1 MGRTY
6 DRYALLLH
14 LSTAILSPV
23 QAYGTLS
30 NTPAGLCLSLSS
42 TPAEWRMSH
51 FTPDDVHELGE
62 DVFNGDD
69 EWLHET
75 IRSKKEG
82 LSSTPTCLRDR
93 TIFCELAELTHRQYK
108 RHDDEDALESSIQF
122 EREAVTYISTGFQKA
137 KCLLTLGDLLF
148 LRFRRKKAARDMED
162 AIEAAKLHVYPYNGP
177 LKLASPTELAA
188 DPVFSGLEESITT
201 SEEALELLPE
211 DWPDR
216 WVWLRSLTL
225 AYLARFD
232 QTQDIEDVDKALRMC
247 ELGPEED
254 EYDPSCILIEGILTR
269 FRAFGDVADCHDAI
283 RLCKIALDK
292 NLGNPKRISQCLAEA
307 FYYLYYST
315 HSLEHL
321 DESIKISRNLE
332 PGGRHSVITRCQRF
346 KSHVL
351 YQRYLQTDNYPDL
364 HESITAAAGV
374 VHILQTPTP
383 KSATSLFGILASDW
397 IAKTGVFPNSTQLS
411 EALEWPAYVPIF
423 ETSRIH
429 SLQELAHRHY
439 ERYEKRGMLGDLEE
453 VIRVL
458 RTMEEMVPNPTLCSQ
473 LGSRLKDLYL
483 ELRFPYF
490 LTEATGIFRRL
501 VKDSVGSSDHML
513 YRSQLAGSLAFHH
526 EWTGTAVELE
536 EGFVITTEMPTL
548 SKDEGEVYCLQLD
561 ALVNL
566 YYQKCRVERTL
577 PNIEYAI
584 EFLKQLSLS
593 GSQSYARKAS
603 TQLVGAR
610 LWKYCIADDIEELST
625 ALEMARQLE
634 ASLPN
639 KYPNHHSIIRH
650 RLAISLYE
658 MHLRKPDVEHL
669 EQAIE
674 LERNSLGPLHVTKH
688 LSNANLASLL
698 SELYATTGQRRY
710 LEESVET
717 SRDTERADGRYHMCF
732 TGLHRSVPWI
742 FGDRENAAIIAQL
755 GATVSS
761 MGSTD
766 TGKAACLSTLALALC
781 GGSYDDTTAIQY
793 ARQALA
799 LVSEDHQDYP
809 WHMCCLLLCLNMG
822 LVIDGQKRTE
832 PRLPVET
839 EANVLREMISL
850 AERSL
855 KLSRSDSPGRAFY
868 LSVFSVALHR
878 RFTRTG
884 RSADLNQAIQSC
896 LTAYNLTDGGATGDT
911 FNRYFSSYQLFIC
924 LQDKYL
930 REGHPRDL
938 EQSTELYQDSESYK
952 SKLRTSNLYLDC
964 QERPGGAFH
973 ALHLGTNKEGSFQ
986 LVNTRR
992 VHAYLPDKL
1001 DCHPR
1006 IFALAKEGFS
1016 YYLQSKDRIYIDQA
1030 LGFCERAMECIGEEH
1045 IQYKHN
1051 LHLLGRIYERL
1062 YQRSH
1067 GTDTDDQDKDD
1078 ARHNLTMAISKF
1090 QELLGGLTQD
1100 DGLRYDVLSRL
1111 GKLLSDQLYHDW
1123 DIGDLK
1129 MAVEIHQ
1136 ECLNH
1141 APEGSAEYAS
1151 WLIHMG
1157 RSKNLAY
1164 VHFGNQDD
1172 LDEALRLLEKAKKLE
1187 PMDLVVKRTL
1197 VHNLAEAY
1205 RSRFKATS
1213 DLRDISTTVKT
1224 YRDAFDLF
1232 SGPLDRI
1239 KLMTWLGH
1247 AYLDRYQKTKVLDDS
1262 GSALGNL
1269 KDALKLHGDHTED
1282 TIRSLILEGLIRCHL
1297 SRNRYTGV
1305 MDELE
1310 AAIAYALQASKTMH
1324 SGNPQ
1329 FNNTSGLL
1337 GLCYATKFERTRSE
1351 DDILLSVE
1359 ADEKDFWHSMSSPNV
1374 SNRLDIAQ
1382 RLLKSYAKVKNW
1394 QEGFKVSTYILESIP
1409 QYTPRYLSPSDAQ
1422 SLLAKISGLASIAA
1436 AFSIEVGNAGQDTLH
1451 LLEQGRGVFADFLY
1465 DLRVDFNDRRF
1476 RNLNPNFKQKFK
1488 STLDQLGNPANKGAT
1503 LSERMA
1509 ASKNFNELLYNFN
1522 TWQQKYRLGTEN
1534 ANFAVFTKVGP
1545 IVVINISHRCDA
1557 FLIRNVTVDVLP
1569 LPNLSQ
1575 GEIDRKLKSGHLGS
1589 TEILE
1594 WLWDT
1599 ITGPIL
1605 DRLGYTEQPAGEEW
1619 PQICWIPTGSLSR
1632 FPLHAAGYH
1641 TDGSGDTVLDR
1652 VISSYS
1658 SSIKAIM
1665 EARLEVNKPPSAKA
1679 VMVAMQ
1685 NTPGSNASL
1694 PFAQSEISK
1703 VRDLCESMSL
1713 TTVEPDRTSQQVLS
1727 ELKDC
1732 QIFHFAGHGKTDET
1746 NPLRSELRL
1755 DDWQTQPLTVA
1766 DLLDLNLREN
1776 PPFLAYLSACGTSRI
1791 RDQRLLDE
1799 SLHLISAC
1807 QLAGFRHVIGTL
1819 WEVEDEACVEVAETV
1834 YGQIRDDD
1842 MSEGSVG
1849 KGLHDAV
1856 RKLRNIWLQQ
1866 GVTRG
1871 SGAKL
1876 GVREGRD
1883 IVACDDEEDSFR
1895 PALWA
1900 PYVYYTSR

>member
-1 MGRTY
+1 
-6 DRYALLLH
+6 
-14 LSTAILSPV
+14 
-23 QAYGTLS
+23 
-30 NTPAGLCLSLSS
+30 
-42 TPAEWRMSH
+42 MSH
-51 FTPDDVHELGE
+51 FTPDDVHEWDE
-62 DVFNGDD
+62 EVFNGDD

-75 IRSKKEG
+75 IRSKKEE
-82 LSSTPTCLRDR
+82 LSSTPTCWRDR
-93 TIFCELAELTHRQYK
+93 TIFCELTELTHRQYK
-108 RHDDEDALESSIQF
+108 RHDDEEALESSIQF
-122 EREAVTYISTGFQKA
+122 EREAVAYISTGFQRA

-162 AIEAAKLHVYPYNGP
+162 AIEAAKQRVYPYNGRP
-177 LKLASPTELAA
+177 KLASRTELVT
-188 DPVFSGLEESITT
+188 DPVFADLEESITI

-211 DWPDR
+211 DWSDR
-216 WVWLRSLTL
+216 WIWLRSLAL

-232 QTQDIEDVDKALRMC
+232 QTQDSEDIDKALGMC

-254 EYDPSCILIEGILTR
+254 EYDPSCILIEGILAR
-269 FRAFGDVADCHDAI
+269 FRAFGDVSDCHDAI
-283 RLCKIALDK
+283 RLCKIALDR

-307 FYYLYYST
+307 FYYLYHST

-321 DESIKISRNLE
+321 DESIKISRDLE

-351 YQRYLQTDNYPDL
+351 YQRYLQTDNYPAL
-364 HESITAAAGV
+364 NASITAAAGV

-383 KSATSLFGILASDW
+383 KSPTSLFGILASDW
-397 IAKTGVFPNSTQLS
+397 IAKTGVFPNSAHLS
-411 EALEWPAYVPIF
+411 EALEWSAYLPIF
-423 ETSRIH
+423 ETSRLS

-439 ERYEKRGMLGDLEE
+439 ERYEKRGMLGDLDE

-458 RTMEEMVPNPTLCSQ
+458 RTMEEMVPNATLRSQ
-473 LGSRLKDLYL
+473 LGSRLRDLYM
-483 ELRFPYF
+483 ELRFPHF
-490 LTEATGIFRRL
+490 LTEATKIFRKL
-501 VKDSVGSSDHML
+501 VEGSTDTSDHLL
-513 YRSQLAGSLAFHH
+513 YRSQLVGSLAFHH
-526 EWTGTAVELE
+526 EWTGRTVELE
-536 EGFVITTEMPTL
+536 EGIAIA
-548 SKDEGEVYCLQLD
+548 KDIPSIANDEVLNI
-561 ALVNL
+561 LVDL
-566 YYQKCRVERTL
+566 YYQKCRFEKTL
-577 PNIEYAI
+577 PNIEQAVKS
-584 EFLKQLSLS
+584 LKELSQS
-593 GSQSYARKAS
+593 GSQSYATKALS
-603 TQLVGAR
+603 QSVEAL
-610 LWKYCIADDIEELST
+610 LWRYCIIDDIEDLNT
-625 ALEMARQLE
+625 ALEIARQLE

-639 KYPNHHSIIRH
+639 RYPYHHSIIRH
-650 RLAISLYE
+650 RLSTALYE
-658 MHLRKPDVEHL
+658 MHMRKPAVEHL

-674 LERNSLGPLHVTKH
+674 LERKSLGPLHVTKH
-688 LSNANLASLL
+688 LSHANLASLL
-698 SELYATTGQRRY
+698 SELYATTGQRKY
-710 LEESVET
+710 LEESIEM
-717 SRDTERADGRYHMCF
+717 SRDTERTDGRYHMCF
-732 TGLHRSVPWI
+732 TGLHRSIPWI
-742 FGDRENAAIIAQL
+742 FDDRDSAAMVAQL

-761 MGSTD
+761 MRSTD
-766 TGKAACLSTLALALC
+766 VSKAACLSTLALVLC
-781 GGSYDDTTAIQY
+781 GGSYDGTTAIQY
-793 ARQALA
+793 TRQALA
-799 LVSEDHQDYP
+799 LVPEDHRECP
-809 WHMCCLLLCLNMG
+809 WHMCCLVLCLNTG

-832 PRLPVET
+832 PRLPVGT
-839 EANVLREMISL
+839 EAGVLQEIITL

-855 KLSRSDSPGRAFY
+855 KLSQPDEHGRPFY
-868 LSVFSVALHR
+868 LVTLSIALHR

-884 RSADLNQAIQSC
+884 RSTDLNQAIQNC
-896 LTAYNLTDGGATGDT
+896 LTAYNLTYGDT
-911 FNRYFSSYQLFIC
+911 TADLFNRYLSSYQLFIC

-930 REGHPRDL
+930 REGHPSDL
-938 EQSTELYQDSESYK
+938 EQSTELYEESERYK
-952 SKLRTSNLYLDC
+952 SKLRTSNMYLDC
-964 QERPGGAFH
+964 QERPGETFR
-973 ALHLGTNKEGSFQ
+973 ALHLGTNKKGSFQ
-986 LVNTRR
+986 LANTRR

-1006 IFALAKEGFS
+1006 IFALAKASFS
-1016 YYLQSKDRIYIDQA
+1016 YYLQSNDRIHIDQA
-1030 LGFCERAMECIGEEH
+1030 FDLCERAMECIGEEH
-1045 IQYKHN
+1045 VHFKHH
-1051 LHLLGRIYERL
+1051 LHLLGRIYEAL
-1062 YQRSH
+1062 YQRSR
-1067 GTDTDDQDKDD
+1067 GTGADDQDKVD
-1078 ARHNLTMAISKF
+1078 ARHYLTMAISKF
-1090 QELLGGLTQD
+1090 QELLGVLTQD
-1100 DGLRYDVLSRL
+1100 GGLRYEVLSRL

-1129 MAVEIHQ
+1129 MAVEVHQ
-1136 ECLNH
+1136 ECLAH
-1141 APEGSAEYAS
+1141 VREGSADHTF
-1151 WLIHMG
+1151 WLIHLG

-1164 VHFGNQDD
+1164 VHFGNQND
-1172 LDEALRLLEKAKKLE
+1172 LDEALRLLEKAMKLE
-1187 PMDLVVKRTL
+1187 PKDPVIRLTL

-1213 DLRDISTTVKT
+1213 NLQYIRTAVNI
-1224 YRDAFDLF
+1224 YRDAVDLF
-1232 SGPLDRI
+1232 SGSIDKI

-1247 AYLDRYQKTKVLDDS
+1247 AYLDKYQWTRVLDDS
-1262 GSALGNL
+1262 TSALSNL
-1269 KDALKLHGDHTED
+1269 EDALELHGDYTED
-1282 TIRSLILEGLIRCHL
+1282 TIRSLILEGLIKCRL
-1297 SRNRYTGV
+1297 ARNRYTGV

-1310 AAIAYALQASKTMH
+1310 AAITYALQASKTMH

-1337 GLCYATKFERTRSE
+1337 GLCYATKFERTQSE
-1351 DDILLSVE
+1351 DDVLLSVE
-1359 ADEKDFWHSMSSPNV
+1359 ADAKDFWLSMSSPNV

-1382 RLLKSYAKVKNW
+1382 RLLTSYAKVKNW

-1436 AFSIEVGNAGQDTLH
+1436 AFSIEVGSVGQDGQDTLH
-1451 LLEQGRGVFADFLY
+1451 LFERGRGVFADFLY

-1476 RNLNPNFKQKFK
+1476 QNLNPNFKQKFK

-1545 IVVINISHRCDA
+1545 IVVINVSHRCDA

-1575 GEIDRKLKSGHLGS
+1575 GEIDRKLKSKHLGS
-1589 TEILE
+1589 TEVLE

-1605 DRLGYTEQPAGEEW
+1605 DKLGYTEQPAGEEW
-1619 PQICWIPTGSLSR
+1619 PQICWIPTGALSR

-1665 EARLEVNKPPSAKA
+1665 EARLEANKPPSAKA

-1703 VRDLCESMSL
+1703 VRDLCESMAL

-1766 DLLDLNLREN
+1766 DLLDLNLRES

-1807 QLAGFRHVIGTL
+1807 QLAGFRHVVGTL

-1834 YGQIRDDD
+1834 YSQIRDDD

-1856 RKLRNIWLQQ
+1856 RKLRNTWLQE
-1866 GVTRG
+1866 GVTRDT
-1871 SGAKL
+1871 GAKL
-1876 GVREGRD
+1876 EVREGRD

>member
-1 MGRTY
+1 
-6 DRYALLLH
+6 
-14 LSTAILSPV
+14 
-23 QAYGTLS
+23 
-30 NTPAGLCLSLSS
+30 
-42 TPAEWRMSH
+42 MSH
-51 FTPDDVHELGE
+51 FTPDDAHELDE
-62 DVFNGDD
+62 EVFNGDD

-75 IRSKKEG
+75 IRSKKEE
-82 LSSTPTCLRDR
+82 LSSTPACLRNR
-93 TIFCELAELTHRQYK
+93 TMFCELTELTHRQYK
-108 RHDDEDALESSIQF
+108 RHDDEEALESSIQF
-122 EREAVTYISTGFQKA
+122 EQEAVAYISTGFQRA

-148 LRFRRKKAARDMED
+148 LRFRRKKAARDMKD
-162 AIEAAKLHVYPYNGP
+162 AIKAAKQHVYPYNGRP
-177 LKLASPTELAA
+177 KVSSPTELALDPIFA
-188 DPVFSGLEESITT
+188 DLEESITI

-211 DWPDR
+211 DWSDR
-216 WVWLRSLTL
+216 WIWLRSLTL
-225 AYLARFD
+225 AYFARFNE
-232 QTQDIEDVDKALRMC
+232 TQDIEDIDKALKMC

-269 FRAFGDVADCHDAI
+269 FRAFGDISDCHDAV
-283 RLCKIALDK
+283 RLCKMALERD
-292 NLGNPKRISQCLAEA
+292 LGNPKRVSQCLAEA

-315 HSLEHL
+315 HSLEDL

-364 HESITAAAGV
+364 HESITSAAGV

-383 KSATSLFGILASDW
+383 KSATSLFGILASHW
-397 IAKTGVFPNSTQLS
+397 VAKTGVFPNSTQLS
-411 EALEWPAYVPIF
+411 EALEWSAYLPIF

-458 RTMEEMVPNPTLCSQ
+458 RTMEEMVPNATLRSQ

-483 ELRFPYF
+483 ELRFPHF
-490 LTEATGIFRRL
+490 LTEATEIFRKL
-501 VKDSVGSSDHML
+501 VEGSTEISDRML
-513 YRSQLAGSLAFHH
+513 YRSHLVGSLAFHH
-526 EWTGTAVELE
+526 EWKGTTVELE
-536 EGFVITTEMPTL
+536 EGIAIIIEMPNL
-548 SKDEGEVYCLQLD
+548 SEDDGEGYRLQLD

-566 YYQKCRVERTL
+566 HYQKCRVERTL

-584 EFLKQLSLS
+584 KSLKQLSLS
-593 GSQSYARKAS
+593 GSPSYARKAS
-603 TQLVGAR
+603 TQLVGAL
-610 LWKYCIADDIEELST
+610 LWKYCITDDLEELNN
-625 ALEMARQLE
+625 ALKMARQLE

-639 KYPNHHSIIRH
+639 RYPNHHSIVRH

-674 LERNSLGPLHVTKH
+674 LERKSLGPLHVTKH

-698 SELYATTGQRRY
+698 SELYSMTGQRKY
-710 LEESVET
+710 LEESIEM
-717 SRDTERADGRYHMCF
+717 SRDTERTDGRYHMCF
-732 TGLHRSVPWI
+732 TGLHRTVPRI
-742 FGDRENAAIIAQL
+742 FDDLENATMVAQL
-755 GATVSS
+755 GDAVSS
-761 MGSTD
+761 MESTD
-766 TGKAACLSTLALALC
+766 AGKAACLSTLALALD
-781 GGSYDDTTAIQY
+781 GGSYDDTTALQY

-799 LVSEDHQDYP
+799 LISEDHQDYP
-809 WHMCCLLLCLNMG
+809 WHACCLVLCLNTG
-822 LVIDGQKRTE
+822 LVLDGQKRTE
-832 PRLPVET
+832 PRLPVGV
-839 EANVLREMISL
+839 EAGVLQEMITL
-850 AERSL
+850 AEQSL
-855 KLSRSDSPGRAFY
+855 KLSRPEDPGRPFY
-868 LSVFSVALHR
+868 IATFSVALHR
-878 RFTRTG
+878 RFSRTG
-884 RSADLNQAIQSC
+884 RSTDLNQAIRNC
-896 LTAYNLTDGGATGDT
+896 LTAYNLTYGDT
-911 FNRYFSSYQLFIC
+911 TADLFNTYLCSYQLFIC

-930 REGHPRDL
+930 REGYPSDL
-938 EQSTELYQDSESYK
+938 EQSTELYQESERCK
-952 SKLRTSNLYLDC
+952 SKLRTGNLYLDC
-964 QERPGGAFH
+964 QQNPDESFR
-973 ALHLGTNKEGSFQ
+973 ALHLGSNKEGSFR
-986 LVNTRR
+986 LANKSR

-1006 IFALAKEGFS
+1006 IFALAKASFT
-1016 YYLQSKDRIYIDQA
+1016 YYLRSNDGTHIDQA
-1030 LGFCERAMECIGEEH
+1030 LGLCERAMECIGEEH
-1045 IQYKHN
+1045 IQYKHH

-1062 YQRSH
+1062 YQRSRN
-1067 GTDTDDQDKDD
+1067 TDADDQDKGD

-1090 QELLGGLTQD
+1090 QELFGGLTQD

-1141 APEGSAEYAS
+1141 APEGSAEYAF
-1151 WLIHMG
+1151 WLIHLG

-1164 VHFGNQDD
+1164 VHFGSQDG
-1172 LDEALRLLEKAKKLE
+1172 LDEALRLLEKAKRLE
-1187 PMDLVVKRTL
+1187 LKDLVIKRSL

-1213 DLRDISTTVKT
+1213 DLRDIITTVKT
-1224 YRDAFDLF
+1224 YRDAVDLF

-1239 KLMTWLGH
+1239 KIMAWLGH
-1247 AYLDRYQKTKVLDDS
+1247 AYLDKYQQTKVLDDS
-1262 GSALGNL
+1262 SSALSNL
-1269 KDALKLHGDHTED
+1269 EGALKLHGDYTED
-1282 TIRSLILEGLIRCHL
+1282 TIRSLILEGLIRCRL

-1324 SGNPQ
+1324 FGNPQ

-1351 DDILLSVE
+1351 DDILLSIE
-1359 ADEKDFWHSMSSPNV
+1359 ADQKDFWYSMSSPNV

-1394 QEGFKVSTYILESIP
+1394 QEGFKVATYILESIP

-1476 RNLNPNFKQKFK
+1476 QNLNPNFKQKFK
-1488 STLDQLGNPANKGAT
+1488 NTLDQLGNPANKEAT

-1509 ASKNFNELLYNFN
+1509 ASKDFNELLYNFN

-1545 IVVINISHRCDA
+1545 IVVINVSHRCDA

-1569 LPNLSQ
+1569 LPDLSQ
-1575 GEIDRKLKSGHLGS
+1575 SEIDRKLKSGHLGS

-1605 DRLGYTEQPAGEEW
+1605 DKLGYTEEPAGEEW
-1619 PQICWIPTGSLSR
+1619 PQICWIPTGALSR

-1665 EARLEVNKPPSAKA
+1665 EARLEANKPPSAKA

-1703 VRDLCESMSL
+1703 VRDLCESMAL
-1713 TTVEPDRTSQQVLS
+1713 KTIEPDRTSLQVLS

-1746 NPLRSELRL
+1746 SPLKSELRL

-1766 DLLDLNLREN
+1766 DLLNLNLREN

-1807 QLAGFRHVIGTL
+1807 QLAGFRHVVGTL

-1834 YGQIRDDD
+1834 YGQIRDDN

-1856 RKLRNIWLQQ
+1856 IKLRNTWLQQ
-1866 GVTRG
+1866 GVTRD

-1883 IVACDDEEDSFR
+1883 IVACDDEEDGFR

>member
-1 MGRTY
+1 
-6 DRYALLLH
+6 
-14 LSTAILSPV
+14 
-23 QAYGTLS
+23 
-30 NTPAGLCLSLSS
+30 
-42 TPAEWRMSH
+42 MSH
-51 FTPDDVHELGE
+51 FTPDDVHEWDE
-62 DVFNGDD
+62 EVFAGSD
-69 EWLHET
+69 EWLRET
-75 IRSKKEG
+75 FRSKKAE
-82 LSSTPTCLRDR
+82 LSSTPSCLRDR
-93 TIFCELAELTHRQYK
+93 TTFCELAELTHRQYK
-108 RHDDEDALESSIQF
+108 RHDDEEALESSIQF
-122 EREAVTYISTGFQKA
+122 EQEAVAYISTGFQRA

-148 LRFRRKKAARDMED
+148 LRFRRKKAARDIED
-162 AIEAAKLHVYPYNGP
+162 AIEAAKQHVYPYNGP
-177 LKLASPTELAA
+177 LKVANPTELAM
-188 DPVFSGLEESITT
+188 DPVFADLEESITI

-211 DWPDR
+211 DWSDR
-216 WVWLRSLTL
+216 WIWLRSLAL

-232 QTQDIEDVDKALRMC
+232 QTQGFEDIDKALNMC

-254 EYDPSCILIEGILTR
+254 ECDPSCILIEGILTR

-283 RLCKIALDK
+283 RLSKIALDRK
-292 NLGNPKRISQCLAEA
+292 LGNPKRVSQCLAEA

-315 HSLEHL
+315 HNLEHL
-321 DESIKISRNLE
+321 DESIEISRNIE

-351 YQRYLQTDNYPDL
+351 YQRYLQTDNYSDL

-411 EALEWPAYVPIF
+411 EALEWPAYLPIF

-439 ERYEKRGMLGDLEE
+439 ERYERRAMVGDLEE

-458 RTMEEMVPNPTLCSQ
+458 RTMEEMVPSATLRGQ

-483 ELRFPYF
+483 ELRFPHF
-490 LTEATGIFRRL
+490 LTEATEIFRKL
-501 VKDSVGSSDHML
+501 VKGCTESSDHML

-526 EWTGTAVELE
+526 EWTGRTVELE
-536 EGFVITTEMPTL
+536 EGFTIITEMPKL
-548 SKDEGEVYCLQLD
+548 SKDDGEVYCLQLD
-561 ALVNL
+561 ALVSL
-566 YYQKCRVERTL
+566 HYQKCRVEGTL
-577 PNIEYAI
+577 PNIEYTI
-584 EFLKQLSLS
+584 KSLKQLSLS
-593 GSQSYARKAS
+593 GSQSYVRKAS
-603 TQLVGAR
+603 TQLVGAL
-610 LWKYCIADDIEELST
+610 LWKYCITDDLKELDT
-625 ALEMARQLE
+625 ALEMAKQLE
-634 ASLPN
+634 ASLPSR
-639 KYPNHHSIIRH
+639 YPNHHSIIRH

-658 MHLRKPDVEHL
+658 MHLRKPAVEHL

-674 LERNSLGPLHVTKH
+674 LERKCLGPLHVTKH
-688 LSNANLASLL
+688 LSNANLSSLL
-698 SELYATTGQRRY
+698 SELYATTGERKY
-710 LEESVET
+710 LEESIET
-717 SRDTERADGRYHMCF
+717 SRDTERTDGRYHMCF
-732 TGLHRSVPWI
+732 TGLHRTVPWI
-742 FGDRENAAIIAQL
+742 FDDSMTDAMVAQL
-755 GATVSS
+755 GETVSS
-761 MGSTD
+761 MESTGA
-766 TGKAACLSTLALALC
+766 GKAACLSTLALALN

-799 LVSEDHQDYP
+799 LVPEDHQDYP
-809 WHMCCLLLCLNMG
+809 WHMCCLVLCLNTG
-822 LVIDGQKRTE
+822 LVLDGQKRAE
-832 PRLPVET
+832 PRLPVGT
-839 EANVLREMISL
+839 EAGVLQEMITL
-850 AERSL
+850 AEQSL
-855 KLSRSDSPGRAFY
+855 KLSQPDDPSSPFYLVTLSVAFY
-868 LSVFSVALHR
+868 R

-884 RSADLNQAIQSC
+884 RSTDLNEAIQNS
-896 LTAYNLTDGGATGDT
+896 LTAYNLTNGDIT
-911 FNRYFSSYQLFIC
+911 ADLYNRYISSYQLFIC

-930 REGHPRDL
+930 REVHSSDL
-938 EQSTELYQDSESYK
+938 EQSTVLHQDSESCK
-952 SKLRTSNLYLDC
+952 SKLRSSPLYLEC
-964 QERPGGAFH
+964 QERPGESFH
-973 ALHLGTNKEGSFQ
+973 ALHLGTNKEGSFR
-986 LVNTRR
+986 LANKGR

-1001 DCHPR
+1001 DCHPS
-1006 IFALAKEGFS
+1006 IFALSEASFS
-1016 YYLQSKDRIYIDQA
+1016 YYLQSSDRTYIYQA
-1030 LGFCERAMECIGEEH
+1030 LTLCDRARECIGEDH
-1045 IQYKHN
+1045 IQYKHH

-1062 YQRSH
+1062 YERSRS
-1067 GTDTDDQDKDD
+1067 TDADDGDRGD
-1078 ARHNLTMAISKF
+1078 ARHNLTTAISKF
-1090 QELLGGLTQD
+1090 QELLGGLAQD
-1100 DGLRYDVLSRL
+1100 DGLRYETLSRF
-1111 GKLLSDQLYHDW
+1111 GKLLSEQLYHDW

-1129 MAVEIHQ
+1129 MAVEVHQ
-1136 ECLNH
+1136 ECLIH
-1141 APEGSAEYAS
+1141 VQEGSSDYAF
-1151 WLIHMG
+1151 WLIHLG

-1172 LDEALRLLEKAKKLE
+1172 LDEALRLLEKAMKLD
-1187 PMDLVVKRTL
+1187 PKDPVIRRTL

-1205 RSRFKATS
+1205 RSRFKVTS
-1213 DLRDISTTVKT
+1213 DLLNISTIVKI
-1224 YRDAFDLF
+1224 YQDAVDLF
-1232 SGPLDRI
+1232 SGSLDKI

-1247 AYLDRYQKTKVLDDS
+1247 AYLDKYQQTKVLDDS
-1262 GSALGNL
+1262 SSALSNL
-1269 KDALKLHGDHTED
+1269 EEALKLHSGYTED
-1282 TIRSLILEGLIRCHL
+1282 TIRSLILEGLIKCHL
-1297 SRNRYTGV
+1297 ARNRYTGG
-1305 MDELE
+1305 MEELDT
-1310 AAIAYALQASKTMH
+1310 AIVYAQQASQTMR
-1324 SGNPQ
+1324 SGNPH

-1337 GLCYATKFERTRSE
+1337 GLGYATRFETTRSE
-1351 DDILLSVE
+1351 DDIRLSVE
-1359 ADEKDFWHSMSSPNV
+1359 SDGKDFWHSMSSPNV

-1476 RNLNPNFKQKFK
+1476 QNLNPNFKQKFK
-1488 STLDQLGNPANKGAT
+1488 SALDQLGDPANKGAT
-1503 LSERMA
+1503 LSERMT
-1509 ASKNFNELLYNFN
+1509 ASKNFNGLLYNFN
-1522 TWQQKYRLGTEN
+1522 IWQQKYRLGTEN

-1545 IVVINISHRCDA
+1545 IVVINVSHRCDA

-1569 LPNLSQ
+1569 LPQLSQ

-1605 DRLGYTEQPAGEEW
+1605 EKLGYTEQPAGEDW
-1619 PQICWIPTGSLSR
+1619 PEICWIPTGALSR

-1665 EARLEVNKPPSAKA
+1665 ESRLEANKPPSAKA

-1703 VRDLCESMSL
+1703 VQGLCESMAL
-1713 TTVEPDRTSQQVLS
+1713 TTVEPDRTSRQVLL

-1746 NPLRSELRL
+1746 NPLKSELRL

-1807 QLAGFRHVIGTL
+1807 QLAGFRHVVGTL
-1819 WEVEDEACVEVAETV
+1819 WEVEDEACVEVAENV
-1834 YGQIRDDD
+1834 YGRIRDDG

-1856 RKLRNIWLQQ
+1856 RKLRDTWLQQ

-1871 SGAKL
+1871 SGEKL

-1883 IVACDDEEDSFR
+1883 IVACDDEGDGFR

>member
-1 MGRTY
+1 
-6 DRYALLLH
+6 
-14 LSTAILSPV
+14 
-23 QAYGTLS
+23 
-30 NTPAGLCLSLSS
+30 
-42 TPAEWRMSH
+42 MSH
-51 FTPDDVHELGE
+51 FIPDDVHELDE
-62 DVFNGDD
+62 DFFNGDD
-69 EWLHET
+69 EWLHKT
-75 IRSKKEG
+75 IKSKKEE
-82 LSSTPTCLRDR
+82 LCSKPTCLKDR
-93 TIFCELAELTHRQYK
+93 AMFCELSELTHRQYK
-108 RHDDEDALESSIQF
+108 RHDDEEALESSIHF
-122 EREAVTYISTGFQKA
+122 EREAVKYISTGFQRA

-148 LRFRRKKAARDMED
+148 LRFRRKKAVRDMED
-162 AIEAAKLHVYPYNGP
+162 AIKAAKLRLYPYSGP
-177 LKLASPTELAA
+177 PKVTSSIELVR
-188 DPVFSGLEESITT
+188 DPVFADLEESIMV
-201 SEEALELLPE
+201 SEEAVALLPE

-216 WVWLRSLTL
+216 WIWLRSLGL
-225 AYLARFD
+225 AYFARFD
-232 QTQDIEDVDKALRMC
+232 QTQDFEDIDKAIEMC

-283 RLCKIALDK
+283 RLAKIALDE
-292 NLGNPKRISQCLAEA
+292 NLGNPKRVSQCLAEA

-315 HSLEHL
+315 HSLKHL
-321 DESIKISRNLE
+321 DESIEISRKLE
-332 PGGRHSVITRCQRF
+332 PGGRHSLITRCQRF

-351 YQRYLQTDNYPDL
+351 YQRYLQADNYPDL

-374 VHILQTPTP
+374 VYILQTPTP
-383 KSATSLFGILASDW
+383 KSTTSLFGILASDW
-397 IAKTGVFPNSTQLS
+397 VAKTGVFPNSTQFS
-411 EALEWPAYVPIF
+411 EALEWPAYLPIF

-439 ERYEKRGMLGDLEE
+439 ERYEKMGMLGDLEE

-458 RTMEEMVPNPTLCSQ
+458 RTMGEMVPNATLRSQ
-473 LGSRLKDLYL
+473 LGSRLRDLYM
-483 ELRFPYF
+483 ELRFPHF

-501 VKDSVGSSDHML
+501 VDGSVEGSDHLL

-526 EWTGTAVELE
+526 EWTGRTVELE
-536 EGFVITTEMPTL
+536 EGIAIAKDLTTL
-548 SKDEGEVYCLQLD
+548 ANDEVLNIW
-561 ALVNL
+561 VNL
-566 YYQKCRVERTL
+566 YYQKCRFEKTL
-577 PNIEYAI
+577 PNIEQAI
-584 EFLKQLSLS
+584 KSLKEL
-593 GSQSYARKAS
+593 SQSRTQSYTTKAS
-603 TQLVGAR
+603 SQLVEAL
-610 LWKYCIADDIEELST
+610 LWKYCITDDIEDLNT
-625 ALEMARQLE
+625 ALEIARQLE

-639 KYPNHHSIIRH
+639 RYPNHHSIIRH
-650 RLAISLYE
+650 RLSTALYE
-658 MHLRKPDVEHL
+658 IYLRKPAVDHV

-674 LERNSLGPLHVTKH
+674 LERKSLGPLRVTRH

-698 SELYATTGQRRY
+698 SELYATTSQRKY
-710 LEESVET
+710 LEESIET
-717 SRDTERADGRYHMCF
+717 TRDTERTDGRFHMCF
-732 TGLHRSVPWI
+732 TGLHRSVPWV
-742 FGDRENAAIIAQL
+742 FDDSKTNAMVARL

-761 MGSTD
+761 MGPTD
-766 TGKAACLSTLALALC
+766 PGKAACLSTLALALG
-781 GGSYDDTTAIQY
+781 GGSYGDTTAIQY

-799 LVSEDHQDYP
+799 LVSKDHQDYP
-809 WHMCCLLLCLNMG
+809 WHMCCLVLCLNTG
-822 LVIDGQKRTE
+822 LVLDGQKRTE
-832 PRLPVET
+832 PRLPVGT
-839 EANVLREMISL
+839 EASVLQEIITM
-850 AERSL
+850 AERSVD
-855 KLSRSDSPGRAFY
+855 LSRPDDPGRPFY
-868 LSVFSVALHR
+868 LATLSVALHR
-878 RFTRTG
+878 RYTRTG
-884 RSADLNQAIQSC
+884 RSTDLNQAIQHC
-896 LTAYNLTDGGATGDT
+896 LTAYNLTSGDT
-911 FNRYFSSYQLFIC
+911 TANLSSRYFSSYQLFIC

-930 REGHPRDL
+930 REGIPSDL
-938 EQSTELYQDSESYK
+938 EQSNTLHQESETCRSN
-952 SKLRTSNLYLDC
+952 LRTDSPYLDC
-964 QERPGGAFH
+964 QGTSGEISH
-973 ALHLGTNKEGSFQ
+973 ALHTGTNEEGSFR
-986 LVNTRR
+986 LANKGR

-1006 IFALAKEGFS
+1006 IFALAKASFN
-1016 YYLQSKDRIYIDQA
+1016 YYLHSNDRIYIDQA
-1030 LGFCERAMECIGEEH
+1030 LGLCERAMECIGEEH
-1045 IQYKHN
+1045 IQYKHH
-1051 LHLLGRIYERL
+1051 LALLGHIYEKL
-1062 YQRSH
+1062 YQRSRSIN
-1067 GTDTDDQDKDD
+1067 TDDQDKGDT
-1078 ARHNLTMAISKF
+1078 RHNLTTAISKF
-1090 QELLGGLTQD
+1090 QELLGSLPQD
-1100 DGLRYDVLSRL
+1100 DALRCGVLSRL
-1111 GKLLSDQLYHDW
+1111 GKLLSDQLDHDW

-1129 MAVEIHQ
+1129 MAVEVHQ
-1136 ECLNH
+1136 ECLAH
-1141 APEGSAEYAS
+1141 VQEGSVDYAF
-1151 WLIHMG
+1151 WLIHLG
-1157 RSKNLAY
+1157 RSKNLSY
-1164 VHFGNQDD
+1164 VHLGNQDD
-1172 LDEALRLLEKAKKLE
+1172 LDEALRLLEKAMKLE
-1187 PMDLVVKRTL
+1187 PKDAVIKRTL
-1197 VHNLAEAY
+1197 VHSLAEAY
-1205 RSRFKATS
+1205 RSRFKATGN
-1213 DLRDISTTVKT
+1213 LQDITTTIKM
-1224 YRDAFDLF
+1224 YRNAADLF
-1232 SGPLDRI
+1232 SGSIDKI
-1239 KLMTWLGH
+1239 KLTIWLGH
-1247 AYLDRYQKTKVLDDS
+1247 AYLDKYQQTRVLDDS
-1262 GSALGNL
+1262 ASALSNL
-1269 KDALKLHGDHTED
+1269 EEALKLHSGYPED
-1282 TIRSLILEGLIRCHL
+1282 TIRSLILEGLIKCHL

-1305 MDELE
+1305 VDELE
-1310 AAIAYALQASKTMH
+1310 RAMVYAQQASKTMH

-1337 GLCYATKFERTRSE
+1337 GLCHATKFERTGSE
-1351 DDILLSVE
+1351 NDILLSVE

-1382 RLLKSYAKVKNW
+1382 RLLKSYAKVQNW

-1422 SLLAKISGLASIAA
+1422 SLLAKISGLASVAA

-1476 RNLNPNFKQKFK
+1476 QNLNPNFKQKFK

-1509 ASKNFNELLYNFN
+1509 ASKNFNDLLYNFN

-1534 ANFAVFTKVGP
+1534 ANFAVFTKIGP
-1545 IVVINISHRCDA
+1545 IVVINVSHRCDA

-1605 DRLGYTEQPAGEEW
+1605 DKLGYTEQPASEEW
-1619 PQICWIPTGSLSR
+1619 PRICWIATGSLSR

-1641 TDGSGDTVLDR
+1641 TDGSGNTVLDR

-1665 EARLEVNKPPSAKA
+1665 EARLEPKKPPSTKA

-1703 VRDLCESMSL
+1703 V
-1713 TTVEPDRTSQQVLS
+1713 LS

-1746 NPLRSELRL
+1746 NPLKSELRL

-1799 SLHLISAC
+1799 SPHLISAC
-1807 QLAGFRHVIGTL
+1807 QLAGFRHVVGTL

-1834 YGQIRDDD
+1834 YGEIRDDA

-1856 RKLRNIWLQQ
+1856 RKLRDSWLQQ

-1871 SGAKL
+1871 SGVKL
-1876 GVREGRD
+1876 EVREGRD

>member
-1 MGRTY
+1 
-6 DRYALLLH
+6 
-14 LSTAILSPV
+14 
-23 QAYGTLS
+23 
-30 NTPAGLCLSLSS
+30 
-42 TPAEWRMSH
+42 MSH
-51 FTPDDVHELGE
+51 FTPDDVHEWDE
-62 DVFNGDD
+62 EIFDGDE
-69 EWLHET
+69 EWLSDT
-75 IRSKKEG
+75 VKSKNEN
-82 LSSTPTCLRDR
+82 LFSTPTWLRNR
-93 TIFCELAELTHRQYK
+93 TMFCELTELTHRQYK
-108 RHDDEDALESSIQF
+108 RHDDEEALENSIQF
-122 EREAVTYISTGFQKA
+122 EREAVAYISTGFQRA

-148 LRFRRKKAARDMED
+148 LRFRRKKATRDMED
-162 AIEAAKLHVYPYNGP
+162 AIEAAKQHVYPYNGRP
-177 LKLASPTELAA
+177 KVASPTELATH
-188 DPVFSGLEESITT
+188 PVFADLEESIAI
-201 SEEALELLPE
+201 SEQALELLPE
-211 DWPDR
+211 DWSDR
-216 WVWLRSLTL
+216 WIWLRSLTL

-232 QTQDIEDVDKALRMC
+232 QTQGFQDIDKALSMC
-247 ELGPEED
+247 ELGPNED

-283 RLCKIALDK
+283 RLSKIALDR
-292 NLGNPKRISQCLAEA
+292 NLGNPKRVSQCLAEA

-315 HSLEHL
+315 QNLEHL
-321 DESIKISRNLE
+321 DESIEISRNLE

-346 KSHVL
+346 KSHIL

-383 KSATSLFGILASDW
+383 KSTTSLFGILASDW

-411 EALEWPAYVPIF
+411 EALEWPAYLPIF

-458 RTMEEMVPNPTLCSQ
+458 RTMEEMVPNTTLRSQ

-483 ELRFPYF
+483 ELRFPHF
-490 LTEATGIFRRL
+490 LTEATEIFRKL
-501 VKDSVGSSDHML
+501 VEGSTESTDDML

-526 EWTGTAVELE
+526 EWTGRTIELE
-536 EGFVITTEMPTL
+536 EGFAIITEMPKL
-548 SKDEGEVYCLQLD
+548 SKDGGEVYCLQLD

-566 YYQKCRVERTL
+566 HYQKCRVERTL
-577 PNIEYAI
+577 PNIELAI
-584 EFLKQLSLS
+584 QSLKRLSLS
-593 GSQSYARKAS
+593 GSRSYVRKAS
-603 TQLVGAR
+603 TQLVGAL
-610 LWKYCIADDIEELST
+610 LWKYCITDDLEELNT

-634 ASLPN
+634 ASLPSR
-639 KYPNHHSIIRH
+639 YPNHHSIIRH

-658 MHLRKPDVEHL
+658 MHLRKPAVEHL
-669 EQAIE
+669 EQAID
-674 LERNSLGPLHVTKH
+674 LERKSLGPLHVTKH

-698 SELYATTGQRRY
+698 SELYAMTGERKY
-710 LEESVET
+710 LEESIET
-717 SRDTERADGRYHMCF
+717 SRDTERTDGRYHMCS
-732 TGLHRSVPWI
+732 TGLHRTVPWI
-742 FGDRENAAIIAQL
+742 FDDSMTNAMVAQL
-755 GATVSS
+755 GETVSS
-761 MGSTD
+761 MESTD
-766 TGKAACLSTLALALC
+766 AGKAACLSTLALALN

-809 WHMCCLLLCLNMG
+809 WYMCCLVLCLNTG
-822 LVIDGQKRTE
+822 LVLDGQKRSE
-832 PRLPVET
+832 PRLPVAIET
-839 EANVLREMISL
+839 GVLQEMITL
-850 AERSL
+850 AEGSL
-855 KLSRSDSPGRAFY
+855 KLSQPDDPGRPFY
-868 LSVFSVALHR
+868 LVTLSVALHR

-884 RSADLNQAIQSC
+884 RSTDLNQAIQHC
-896 LTAYNLTDGGATGDT
+896 LTAYNLTNGDT
-911 FNRYFSSYQLFIC
+911 TADLFNRFFSSYQLFIC

-930 REGHPRDL
+930 REGHFRDL
-938 EQSTELYQDSESYK
+938 EQSTELHRDSESCK
-952 SKLRTSNLYLDC
+952 SKLRSSNLYLDC
-964 QERPGGAFH
+964 QERPGETFH
-973 ALHLGTNKEGSFQ
+973 AFHLGTNNEGSFQ
-986 LVNTRR
+986 LANKGR

-1006 IFALAKEGFS
+1006 IFALSKANFS
-1016 YYLQSKDRIYIDQA
+1016 YYLHSSDRTYIYQA
-1030 LGFCERAMECIGEEH
+1030 LTLCERAMECIGEEH
-1045 IQYKHN
+1045 IQYKHH

-1062 YQRSH
+1062 YQSSRS
-1067 GTDTDDQDKDD
+1067 TDADDGEKGDS
-1078 ARHNLTMAISKF
+1078 RHNLTMAISKF
-1090 QELLGGLTQD
+1090 QELLGDLAQD
-1100 DGLRYDVLSRL
+1100 DGLRYETLSRL
-1111 GKLLSDQLYHDW
+1111 GKLLSEQLYHDW

-1129 MAVEIHQ
+1129 MAVEVHQ
-1136 ECLNH
+1136 ECLTH
-1141 APEGSAEYAS
+1141 VQEGSADYTF
-1151 WLIHMG
+1151 WLIHLG

-1164 VHFGNQDD
+1164 EHLGDQND
-1172 LDEALRLLEKAKKLE
+1172 LDEALRLLKKAMKLD
-1187 PMDLVVKRTL
+1187 PKDPVIRRPL

-1213 DLRDISTTVKT
+1213 DLRDISTTVKI
-1224 YRDAFDLF
+1224 YGDAVDLF
-1232 SGPLDRI
+1232 TDSLDKI
-1239 KLMTWLGH
+1239 TLMTWLGH
-1247 AYLDRYQKTKVLDDS
+1247 AYLDQYRQTKVFDHS
-1262 GSALGNL
+1262 CSALNNL
-1269 KDALKLHGDHTED
+1269 EEALKLHKDYTED
-1282 TIRSLILEGLIRCHL
+1282 TIRGLILEGLTKCHL

-1310 AAIAYALQASKTMH
+1310 AATAYARQASAVMH

-1337 GLCYATKFERTRSE
+1337 GLCYATKYERTRSG
-1351 DDILLSVE
+1351 DDILLSIE
-1359 ADEKDFWHSMSSPNV
+1359 ADEKDFWNSMSSPNV

-1382 RLLKSYAKVKNW
+1382 RLLKSYVKVKSW

-1451 LLEQGRGVFADFLY
+1451 LLEQGRSVFADFLY

-1476 RNLNPNFKQKFK
+1476 QNLNPNFKQKFK
-1488 STLDQLGNPANKGAT
+1488 SALDQLRDPANKGAS

-1522 TWQQKYRLGTEN
+1522 IWQQKYRLGTEN
-1534 ANFAVFTKVGP
+1534 ANFAVFTKIGP
-1545 IVVINISHRCDA
+1545 IVAINVSHRCDA

-1569 LPNLSQ
+1569 LPKLSQ
-1575 GEIDRKLKSGHLGS
+1575 DEIDRKLKSGHLGS

-1599 ITGPIL
+1599 ITEPIL
-1605 DRLGYTEQPAGEEW
+1605 NKLGYTEQPAGEDW
-1619 PQICWIPTGSLSR
+1619 PEICWIPTGALTR

-1665 EARLEVNKPPSAKA
+1665 EARLEANKPPSAKA

-1694 PFAQSEISK
+1694 PFAQREISK
-1703 VRDLCESMSL
+1703 VRDVCDSMAL
-1713 TTVEPDRTSQQVLS
+1713 TTVEPDRTSKQVLS

-1746 NPLRSELRL
+1746 NPLKSELRL

-1766 DLLDLNLREN
+1766 NLLDLNLREN

-1807 QLAGFRHVIGTL
+1807 QLAGFRHVVGTL

-1834 YGQIRDDD
+1834 YGRIVDDK

-1856 RKLRNIWLQQ
+1856 RKLRDTWLQQ
-1866 GVTRG
+1866 GVTRS
-1871 SGAKL
+1871 SGEKL

-1883 IVACDDEEDSFR
+1883 IVACGDEEDSFR
-1895 PALWA
+1895 QALWA